1 MKFLDSGGESGRLM
15 RALDW
20 SRNPLGVPASW
31 PLQLRTLVGVMLD
44 ARQGILIVWG
54 PEQITLYNDHYA
66 EMLGA
71 RHPMAMGQRF
81 RDVWYEI
88 WDQVDPIISAA
99 YAGESIQ
106 MDDIVFE
113 MLRNGYPEETHF
125 SFSYTPV
132 RDDDGVVQG
141 MFCACNELT
150 QRVNAERQVLAQAT
164 YLASLFDA
172 TPSFMAV
179 LSGPEHRFTLTNAPY
194 RALIGHRDP
203 IGLPVREALPDLQGQ
218 FFFDLLDEVYRTG
231 RAAVGSG
238 TEILFQRAAG
248 GPVERRDL
256 DFIYQPLQTDTR
268 VTGILVVGTDVT
280 GQKVVSLQ
288 LEQDNVALARRA
300 EETEERLRQAQKM
313 EAVGQ
318 LTGGIAH
325 DFNNML
331 QGIVL
336 PLQVIRKRL
345 QQQRHEGL
353 DDYVEAGLA
362 SARRAASLTQRLLA
376 FSRRQPLDEKVA
388 DVAGSIR
395 TVEPLLRTTCGENIT
410 LDVELPAELWPV
422 RTDTHQFESSLL
434 NLVINARD
442 AMPHGGAIGLC
453 ATNLTLAADVLEGT
467 GLPAGDYVEIRVTDS
482 GVGMPPEVLAR
493 VFDPFFTTKPIGQG
507 TGLGLSMVYGY
518 IRQSGGYVT
527 VDSIEDVGTVV
538 RVRLPRSP
546 DTPQP
551 VRAQPAR
558 TCDDARGVYRV
569 LVAEDDDVV
578 RLLVVDLLR
587 DRGHVVSEAIDG
599 SQAMMMLDQGVAYDL
614 LLSDV
619 GLPGPNGRQVADYAR
634 ERLPGI
640 RVLLMT
646 GYAAEV
652 ATNSSFLGP
661 DMALIVKPFDSDAL
675 VAKVDGVMHGPAPA
689 AAPPCRVESSCDGI
703 DATASA
709 LLP

>member
-1 MKFLDSGGESGRLM
+1 MKFLEGGGESGRLM
-15 RALDW
+15 RSIDW
-20 SRNPLGVPASW
+20 SRNPLGEPAAW
-31 PLQLRTLVGVMLD
+31 PLQLRTLVGVMLE

-71 RHPMAMGQRF
+71 RHPQAMGQRF
-81 RDVWYEI
+81 HEVWYEI
-88 WDQVDPIISAA
+88 WDLVDPIISAA
-99 YAGESIQ
+99 YAGQSTQ
-106 MDDIVFE
+106 MDDIAFE

-132 RDDDGVVQG
+132 RDEAGAVQG

-150 QRVNAERQVLAQAT
+150 QRVNAERQVLAQST
-164 YLASLFDA
+164 HLASLFEA

-179 LSGPEHRFTLTNAPY
+179 LSGPEHRFSLTNAPY
-194 RALIGHRDP
+194 RALIGHLDP
-203 IGLPVREALPDLQGQ
+203 IGLTVREALPDLLGQ

-238 TEILFQRAAG
+238 TEMQFQRAADA
-248 GPVERRDL
+248 PVERRYV
-256 DFIYQPLQTDTR
+256 DFIYQPLQTDAK

-280 GQKVVSLQ
+280 DRKVVSLQ
-288 LEQDNVALARRA
+288 LEQDNAALARRA
-300 EETEERLRQAQKM
+300 HETEERLRQAQKM

-336 PLQVIRKRL
+336 PLQVIRRRL
-345 QQQRHEGL
+345 EQRRHDGL
-353 DDYVEAGLA
+353 DGYVEAGIT

-388 DVAGSIR
+388 DVATSIR
-395 TVEPLLRTTCGENIT
+395 TVEPLLRTTCGENVE
-410 LDVELPAELWPV
+410 LGVELPAGLWPV

-442 AMPHGGAIGLC
+442 AMPHGGSITLRA
-453 ATNLTLAADVLEGT
+453 ANLTLAADVLEGT
-467 GLPAGDYVEIRVTDS
+467 DLPEGDYVEVGIADT

-518 IRQSGGYVT
+518 SRQSGGYVT
-527 VDSIEDVGTVV
+527 VDSTEGVGTVV
-538 RVRLPRSP
+538 RLRLPRSP
-546 DTPQP
+546 ELPGAAL
-551 VRAQPAR
+551 AQPQR
-558 TCDDARGVYRV
+558 PCDAERDAYRV

-587 DRGHVVSEAIDG
+587 DRGHTVHEAVDG
-599 SQAMMMLDQGVAYDL
+599 TQAMTMLDQGGVFDL

-634 ERLPGI
+634 ERLPGVK
-640 RVLLMT
+640 VLLMT

-652 ATNSSFLGP
+652 ATNPSFLGP

-675 VAKVDGVMHGPAPA
+675 VAKVEDIMRGVSPRGVADDVAPTHA
-689 AAPPCRVESSCDGI
+689 ES
-703 DATASA
+703 
-709 LLP
+709 

>member
-1 MKFLDSGGESGRLM
+1 
-15 RALDW
+15 
-20 SRNPLGVPASW
+20 
-31 PLQLRTLVGVMLD
+31 
-44 ARQGILIVWG
+44 
-54 PEQITLYNDHYA
+54 
-66 EMLGA
+66 
-71 RHPMAMGQRF
+71 
-81 RDVWYEI
+81 
-88 WDQVDPIISAA
+88 
-99 YAGESIQ
+99 
-106 MDDIVFE
+106 MDDIAFE

-132 RDDDGVVQG
+132 RDEAGAVQG

-150 QRVNAERQVLAQAT
+150 QRVNAERQVLAQST
-164 YLASLFDA
+164 HLASLFEA

-179 LSGPEHRFTLTNAPY
+179 LSGPEHRFSLTNAPY
-194 RALIGHRDP
+194 RALIGHLDP
-203 IGLPVREALPDLQGQ
+203 IGLTVREALPDLLGQ

-238 TEILFQRAAG
+238 TEMQFQRAADA
-248 GPVERRDL
+248 PVERRYV
-256 DFIYQPLQTDTR
+256 DFIYQPLQTDAK

-280 GQKVVSLQ
+280 DRKVVSLQ
-288 LEQDNVALARRA
+288 LEQDNAALARRA
-300 EETEERLRQAQKM
+300 HETEERLRQAQKM

-336 PLQVIRKRL
+336 PLQVIRRRL
-345 QQQRHEGL
+345 EQRRYDGL
-353 DDYVEAGLA
+353 DGYVEAGIT

-388 DVAGSIR
+388 DVATSIR
-395 TVEPLLRTTCGENIT
+395 TVEPLLRTTCGENVE
-410 LDVELPAELWPV
+410 LGVELPAGLWPV

-442 AMPHGGAIGLC
+442 AMPHGGSITLRA
-453 ATNLTLAADVLEGT
+453 ANLTLAADVLEGT
-467 GLPAGDYVEIRVTDS
+467 DLPEGDYVEVGIADT

-518 IRQSGGYVT
+518 SRQSGGYVT
-527 VDSIEDVGTVV
+527 VDSTEGVGTVV
-538 RVRLPRSP
+538 RLRLPRSP
-546 DTPQP
+546 ELPGAAL
-551 VRAQPAR
+551 AQPQR
-558 TCDDARGVYRV
+558 PCDAERDAYRV

-587 DRGHVVSEAIDG
+587 DRGHTVHEAVDG
-599 SQAMMMLDQGVAYDL
+599 TQAMTMLDQGGVFDL

-634 ERLPGI
+634 ERLPGVK
-640 RVLLMT
+640 VLLMT

-652 ATNSSFLGP
+652 ATNPSFLGP

-675 VAKVDGVMHGPAPA
+675 VAKVEDIMRGVPAQGAADDVAPA
-689 AAPPCRVESSCDGI
+689 H
-703 DATASA
+703 A
-709 LLP
+709 LP

>member
-1 MKFLDSGGESGRLM
+1 MKFLEGGGESGRLM

-20 SRNPLGVPASW
+20 SRNPLGEPAAW
-31 PLQLRTLVGVMLD
+31 PLQLRTLVGVMLG

-54 PEQITLYNDHYA
+54 PQQITLYNDHYA

-71 RHPMAMGQRF
+71 RHPAAMGQRF
-81 RDVWYEI
+81 QEVWYEI

-99 YAGESIQ
+99 YAGESTQ
-106 MDDIVFE
+106 MDDIAFE

-132 RDDDGVVQG
+132 RDEAGAVSG

-150 QRVNAERQVLAQAT
+150 QRVNAERQVLAQST
-164 YLASLFDA
+164 HLASLFDA

-179 LSGPEHRFTLTNAPY
+179 LNGPEHRFSMTNAPY

-203 IGLPVREALPDLQGQ
+203 IGLTVREALPDLQGQ

-238 TEILFQRAAG
+238 TEIQFQRAADA
-248 GPVERRDL
+248 PPERRFL
-256 DFIYQPLQTDTR
+256 DFIYQPLQTDAA

-280 GQKVVSLQ
+280 DRKIVSLQ

-345 QQQRHEGL
+345 AQQRFDNL
-353 DDYVEAGLA
+353 DGYVEAGLA

-388 DVAGSIR
+388 DVALSIR
-395 TVEPLLRTTCGENIT
+395 TVEPLLRTTCGENVD
-410 LDVELPAELWPV
+410 LVVDLPTGLWPV

-442 AMPHGGAIGLC
+442 AMPHGGSIRLGA
-453 ATNLTLAADVLEGT
+453 ANLALAADVLEGT
-467 GLPAGDYVEIRVTDS
+467 DLPAGDYVEVSLADD

-527 VDSIEDVGTVV
+527 VDSTEGAGTVV
-538 RVRLPRSP
+538 RLRLPRSP
-546 DTPQP
+546 ELPLTSH
-551 VRAQPAR
+551 AQPPHP
-558 TCDDARGVYRV
+558 CDAARGAHRV

-587 DRGHVVSEAIDG
+587 DRGHVVSEAVSG
-599 SQAMMMLDQGVAYDL
+599 GQAMTMLDQDVAYDL

-634 ERLPGI
+634 ERRPGI

-652 ATNSSFLGP
+652 ATNASFLGP
-661 DMALIVKPFDSDAL
+661 GMALIVKPFDSDAL
-675 VAKVDGVMHGPAPA
+675 IAKVEEVM
-689 AAPPCRVESSCDGI
+689 RELS
-703 DATASA
+703 ATASPTFPPGDVA
-709 LLP
+709 PAHAVP